1 MVKRMVRQREK
12 LAKTGSPAPGEPLYL
27 AVGFLRRP
35 HGVLG
40 EMIMDVLTDFP
51 ERLGAGKE
59 VFAGESHESLTIRSL
74 RPHNAGALIA
84 FEGLMDCDV
93 VGRLRNTTIYIFAH
107 EVPALPDGEY
117 YFHDLL
123 GLSVITENGD
133 KVGSL
138 IEILE
143 TGANDVYVIRSEAG
157 KEVLVPAIDDVI
169 LHIDLEQKVMQIRL
183 QNWL

>member
-1 MVKRMVRQREK
+1 MAREK
-12 LAKTGSPAPGEPLYL
+12 EKLSKTGSPAPGEPLYL

-51 ERLGAGKE
+51 ERLRAGKK
-59 VFAGESHESLTIRSL
+59 VFAGESHELLTIRSI
-74 RPHNAGALIA
+74 RPHSTGALIA
-84 FEGLMDCDV
+84 FDGLVDCDV
-93 VGRLRNTTIYIFAH
+93 VGRLRNTTIYIPTH
-107 EVPALPDGEY
+107 EIPALPDGEY

-123 GLSVITENGD
+123 GLSVVAENGD
-133 KVGSL
+133 KIGNLV
-138 IEILE
+138 EILE

-157 KEVLVPAIDDVI
+157 KEVLLPAIDEVI
-169 LHIDLEQKVMQIRL
+169 LHIDLEQKVMRIRL